1 MENNHKLGLYVSY
14 YLSRFDKE
22 AYKNLGYGKQRA
34 THQKIGELLDINS
47 YTIHN
52 WRDQFDPLHGHRVG
66 WYQREITQSRINV
79 ARALE
84 DLNEPQVRSIVNDI
98 LSGKIIEEPQ
108 EEAQLLSID
117 TDDSKDKQ
125 PKKFILRTPTGKAA
139 ENYFIQYFKETSLP
153 KNGVLNDCR
162 DLGCG
167 YDFLIKSPAIDFCLN
182 LPNSNFYNYLLFI
195 FILESTSYFVCK
207 KLFINKEWSIA
218 NAYGENYY
226 LCIVKN
232 ILDNPQII
240 FIQNPASKL
249 KPKKNIFTTI
259 QINWSVTEK
268 EINNLDYGLL

>member
-1 MENNHKLGLYVSY
+1 M
-14 YLSRFDKE
+14 
-22 AYKNLGYGKQRA
+22 
-34 THQKIGELLDINS
+34 KI
-47 YTIHN
+47 
-52 WRDQFDPLHGHRVG
+52 Q
-66 WYQREITQSRINV
+66 
-79 ARALE
+79 
-84 DLNEPQVRSIVNDI
+84 
-98 LSGKIIEEPQ
+98 
-108 EEAQLLSID
+108 
-117 TDDSKDKQ
+117 
-125 PKKFILRTPTGKAA
+125 
-139 ENYFIQYFKETSLP
+139 

-167 YDFLIKSPAIDFCLN
+167 YDFLIKSPEFDTYIEVKGMAEISCGI
-182 LPNSNFYNYLLFI
+182 LF
-195 FILESTSYFVCK
+195 TD
-207 KLFINKEWSIA
+207 KEWSIA